1 MSARDV
7 TLTRRVR
14 RRNPFFEKRDDLRN
28 HFGVV
33 PILPSFVG
41 KSDFA
46 GEGKRRAGPGEK
58 ASANKPIMDD

>member
-1 MSARDV
+1 MIYETTSALFRS
-7 TLTRRVR
+7 
-14 RRNPFFEKRDDLRN
+14 FLR
-28 HFGVV
+28 
-33 PILPSFVG
+33 SSG